1 MERAGRGQA
10 LSTSPT
16 ERLRQMTAAAGK
28 KESVSLS
35 IFMEVNDLEVA
46 EEFSATATLYFWA
59 KGVWM
64 ARWGRGQ
71 HKAWRKQI
79 FEVRTWRQVRGPAG
93 VVMCEARDF
102 GVPLRQWHTLLFGRQ
117 VALDMGVVCPQDVKK
132 WAAKHDCEELKG
144 RVVLRR
150 KANELWTDQERKVM
164 RKLVVQGGWM
174 QKRLCDT
181 GWLDEMKCR
190 GCIKGRRHGE
200 TQAIPQSILERSETS
215 SVGRMGTKATA
226 SKEDWTWQASRRIVW
241 RLM

>member
-1 MERAGRGQA
+1 
-10 LSTSPT
+10 
-16 ERLRQMTAAAGK
+16 
-28 KESVSLS
+28 
-35 IFMEVNDLEVA
+35 MEVNDLEVA

-150 KANELWTDQERKVM
+150 KANELWTDQQRKVM

-181 GWLDEMKCR
+181 GSLDEMKCR
-190 GCIKGRRHGE
+190 GCIKAESTGKHRLYHSPFWRGQKPARLGEWEQRPQRRRKTGLGRHHV
-200 TQAIPQSILERSETS
+200 AS
-215 SVGRMGTKATA
+215 SGGSCEHQRNH
-226 SKEDWTWQASRRIVW
+226 
-241 RLM
+241 